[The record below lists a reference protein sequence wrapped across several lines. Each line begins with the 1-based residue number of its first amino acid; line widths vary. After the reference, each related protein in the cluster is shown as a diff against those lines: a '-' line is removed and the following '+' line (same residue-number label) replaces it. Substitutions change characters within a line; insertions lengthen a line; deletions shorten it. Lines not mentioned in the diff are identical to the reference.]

1 MFVFNQNPSPYLH
14 TPTPPSYTFLNLSAS
29 LVSILGDYV
38 PSLSLFSLIKEN
50 AIQLSF
56 YWPIASLFFP
66 HIILLFISTIW
77 LPIRHTAR
85 VISRDGCGGTCDNDV
100 SPRIFFSQKCTWGYC
115 AAILDEPRYSFTLIT
130 PDYKESSTNNQ
141 AVVIV
146 VIGQWSTVVAM
157 KVDTI
162 WMENSPENLFF
173 SNKIYLFVILL
184 FVFIVSVWLPLPQIP
199 TFFQFHS
206 HVFFFFKVLLKWRSV
221 FFIPIILTAHYN
233 SRGDTD

>member
-56 YWPIASLFFP
+56 SWPIASLFFP

-115 AAILDEPRYSFTLIT
+115 AAILDEPRYSFTLTT

-162 WMENSPENLFF
+162 WMENKIKQNLFVCYFVVCVYCFCLASFATDPNLFPISF
-173 SNKIYLFVILL
+173 SC
-184 FVFIVSVWLPLPQIP
+184 
-199 TFFQFHS
+199 
-206 HVFFFFKVLLKWRSV
+206 FFFFKVLLKWRSV